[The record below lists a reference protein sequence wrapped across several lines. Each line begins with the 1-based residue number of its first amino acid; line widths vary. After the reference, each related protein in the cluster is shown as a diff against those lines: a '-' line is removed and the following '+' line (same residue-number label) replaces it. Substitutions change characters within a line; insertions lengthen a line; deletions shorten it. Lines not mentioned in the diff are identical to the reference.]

1 MRWDT
6 ERKEKRET
14 TAERIFLATDA
25 AFAGLCSFKGVG
37 EQRFNHHVGR
47 QILMALVPPP
57 LPPVCDIL
65 LKVLGG
71 LAWHNNIVKQKQQY
85 VTF

>member
-6 ERKEKRET
+6 ERREKRAT

-25 AFAGLCSFKGVG
+25 TFAGLCSFKGVG

-65 LKVLGG
+65 KVLGG

>member
-6 ERKEKRET
+6 ERREKRET

-25 AFAGLCSFKGVG
+25 TFAGLCSFKGVG

-47 QILMALVPPP
+47 QILIALAPSS
-57 LPPVCDIL
+57 DIF
-65 LKVLGG
+65 KMLGG